1 MAEKH
6 QTQKLKYAC
15 DANVPIILT
24 VRVCVDLS
32 SEQKRR
38 NTVKAYNECNLV
50 LFAVIL
56 FPKLEIFGMFFP
68 LVMKRI

>member
-32 SEQKRR
+32 SEQKHR
-38 NTVKAYNECNLV
+38 NTVKASNKNS
-50 LFAVIL
+50 AT
-56 FPKLEIFGMFFP
+56 
-68 LVMKRI
+68 